1 MLRKLTTSIS
11 TLSSKGKWN
20 SSLSLHFAKKI
31 HENHENHALHKRSR
45 LAGKPPGPK
54 KKKKLSYRHWPLRQF
69 KQGALQQIKSI
80 SSKNLIQNERKVNRE
95 ETSQKLG
102 LSWINFPESLLKS
115 RHLGRQLVFLTRVFI
130 NISNCAELKSI
141 LAPVP
146 MYTPRYPFNRWANE
160 RKMTMILLYLFY
172 FFYQFRQ

>member
-1 MLRKLTTSIS
+1 MIGQLVESRASSVNTNIPGKVEQFAQFTLR
-11 TLSSKGKWN
+11 
-20 SSLSLHFAKKI
+20 KKI

-54 KKKKLSYRHWPLRQF
+54 KKKKLSYAS
-69 KQGALQQIKSI
+69 ALQQIKSI

-95 ETSQKLG
+95 ETSRKLG

-146 MYTPRYPFNRWANE
+146 MYTPRYPFNR
-160 RKMTMILLYLFY
+160 
-172 FFYQFRQ
+172 

>member
-1 MLRKLTTSIS
+1 MCKLK
-11 TLSSKGKWN
+11 L
-20 SSLSLHFAKKI
+20 
-31 HENHENHALHKRSR
+31 
-45 LAGKPPGPK
+45 GPK

-95 ETSQKLG
+95 ETSRKLG

-115 RHLGRQLVFLTRVFI
+115 RHLGRHLVFLARVLF

-146 MYTPRYPFNRWANE
+146 MYTLRYPFNRWAHE

-172 FFYQFRQ
+172 FFYQFHQLNFFI